1 METAAGIGQSHTVPF
16 SFVFYKIKLFTPIH
30 TYVSYSWPNGWT
42 KLAEMFLKRAMG
54 YLEVKAAKNQ
64 KKISSKFKISIFF
77 SFSQIIFKF
86 QYIISG

>member
-1 METAAGIGQSHTVPF
+1 METAAGIAQSHTVPF
-16 SFVFYKIKLFTPIH
+16 SFIFHKIKLFTPIH

-64 KKISSKFKISIFF
+64 KKIFF
-77 SFSQIIFKF
+77 EIQNFDFF
-86 QYIISG
+86 